1 MDYRPIERAPGAF
14 QQLVTAEQIRAMC
27 RRAFGKHVHV
37 RGAVELGLGSY
48 NSTFRVD
55 LGNVRDVIDT
65 RGAIDES
72 AERPVILRVA
82 PEQARQYRSEREFMR
97 NEHASLPFLAPIA
110 ALLPRTLAIDFTHEI
125 VGRDYMFQTM
135 LGGVP
140 APEGLAAYPRPRWSS
155 FFAQMGAITRDL
167 HSVRGERFG
176 RVAGPTFATWGE
188 AVLASLSDTATDLE
202 EAGLDAADLRQV
214 AAVAERHGEVLEAVK
229 EPRMLHGD
237 LWTVN
242 VMVERGAAEPT
253 ICGVFDCDR
262 TSLGRPRGRL
272 DDPYGRAASGHRA
285 GRVLDDV
292 RSTRRH
298 ARGGAAQADLPRPAR
313 RRHPAGAVPAGRDAE
328 PARDLRRDA
337 GRARLPGR
345 DGLSR
350 SRVA

>member
-14 QQLVTAEQIRAMC
+14 QQPVTAEQIRAMC

-55 LGNVRDVIDT
+55 LDHLGDIGDLRDVIDIP
-65 RGAIDES
+65 GATEQS
-72 AERPVILRVA
+72 ATRPVILRVA
-82 PEQARQYRSEREFMR
+82 PEQARRYRSEREFMR
-97 NEHASLPFLAPIA
+97 NEYASLPFLAPIA

-140 APEGLAAYPRPRWSS
+140 APEGLAAYPRPRWAS
-155 FFAQMGAITRDL
+155 FFAQLGAITRDI
-167 HSVRGERFG
+167 HAVGGERFG
-176 RVAGPTFATWGE
+176 RVAGLTYTTWTE

-214 AAVAERHGEVLEAVK
+214 AAVAEGHSEVLEEVK
-229 EPRMLHGD
+229 KPRMLHGD

-242 VMVERGAAEPT
+242 VMVEAGAAEPT

-262 TSLGRPRGRL
+262 TSWGDPEADWTIRMAGRRPGTERDAFWTTYGPLATTPEAALRRQIYRARHVGAIRLERYRLGGMRNLRETYDEMRDVLGCL
-272 DDPYGRAASGHRA
+272 NAAS
-285 GRVLDDV
+285 
-292 RSTRRH
+292 
-298 ARGGAAQADLPRPAR
+298 
-313 RRHPAGAVPAGRDAE
+313 
-328 PARDLRRDA
+328 
-337 GRARLPGR
+337 
-345 DGLSR
+345 
-350 SRVA
+350 